1 VKAVAQAKS
10 CGVSVKASSA
20 YLGISRSS
28 YYRYKKEPQLKKRKS
43 SKRKAPPTP
52 SEKQAVKS
60 AALANPMMGYKR
72 LTYLLQNEQEAG
84 LKAHEVYGVLNE
96 EGLIGLRA
104 PNSPLILRKPE
115 PPSSPNEVW
124 HIDLMYLRVSGRW
137 LYLVDIID
145 GYSRYLVHWSL
156 NSTML
161 TNTVTMTVQEAL
173 EKWTLTKAP
182 AMVHDSGTQF
192 LSKEWRDF
200 AEHHGMPNIRTRI
213 AHPESNGLIERL
225 HRTHRAEGLGDTEL
239 WTLERARQEMTK
251 WSEVYNNLR
260 PHFALHG
267 LPPVVYHLGDPQ
279 AAIAQREHYVLTAA
293 EARTNY
299 WQQNPQTLSA

>member
-1 VKAVAQAKS
+1 M
-10 CGVSVKASSA
+10 KASSEC
-20 YLGISRSS
+20 LGISRSS
-28 YYRYKKEPQLKKRKS
+28 YYRYKKEPELKKRKS

-52 SEKQAVKS
+52 SEKLAVKS
-60 AALANPMMGYKR
+60 AALANPMTGYKR
-72 LTYLLQNEQEAG
+72 LTHLLQNEHEAG
-84 LKAHEVYGVLNE
+84 LRAHEVYGVLNE
-96 EGLIGLRA
+96 DGLIRLRPSRA
-104 PNSPLILRKPE
+104 PLSLRKPE

-124 HIDLMYLRVSGRW
+124 HIDLMYLKVSGRW

-161 TNTVTMTVQEAL
+161 TNTVTLTVQEAF
-173 EKWTLTKAP
+173 EKWELTKAP

-200 AEHHGMPNIRTRI
+200 AEHHGMPSIRTRI

-225 HRTHRAEGLGDTEL
+225 HRTHRAEALGNTEL
-239 WTLERARQEMTK
+239 WTLETAREEMAK

-260 PHFALHG
+260 PHFALRG

-279 AAIAQREHYVLTAA
+279 AAIAQREHYVLAAA

-299 WQQNPQTLSA
+299 WQQNSQTLSA